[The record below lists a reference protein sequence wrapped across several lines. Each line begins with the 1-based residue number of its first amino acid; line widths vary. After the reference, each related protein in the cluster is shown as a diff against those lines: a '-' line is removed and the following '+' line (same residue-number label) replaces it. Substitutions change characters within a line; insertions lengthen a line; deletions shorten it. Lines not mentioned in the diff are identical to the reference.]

1 MPSNEVASQKTSSTA
16 SRLLPLD
23 ALRGLIMA
31 LMALDH
37 ANLFVAHKHSAGEH
51 WGGEFPTYS
60 SALPFLTRLV
70 THLCA
75 PGFSFLMGTGIW
87 LFAQSRRKMGWSR
100 WAVTRHFLIRG
111 ALLIALQFLVENQAW
126 RLSPGWQLDVYVGV
140 LFALGG
146 TMILG
151 SLLVWLKP
159 PVLLLLTVAL
169 AVGTE
174 LLVPNP
180 VLWGQ
185 RNSPFDLLL
194 LLSGGDSHLWSNYP
208 VLPWLKFVTFG
219 MLFGHWLLEILPCH
233 SERSA
238 RHSERS
244 EESPPERSA
253 RHSERSEE
261 SLPER
266 SAVILSA
273 AKNLSAWR
281 SGSRKVF
288 GRALKLG
295 GALLLAFVVVRYL
308 NGFGN
313 VRPRVGDGWIAFLN
327 VVKYPPSIAFSLLT
341 MGVNLL
347 LLGLFGLAS
356 ARVQRLLQPLA
367 VFGRAPLFFYVVH
380 LFLYAGLGLWLTP
393 GGTSIAGMYPY
404 WLAGLL
410 LMFPLTWWYG
420 RWKHRQPPNSIL
432 RFL

>member
-1 MPSNEVASQKTSSTA
+1 MASNEVASQKTSSTA
-16 SRLLPLD
+16 ARLLPLD

-37 ANLFVAHKHSAGEH
+37 ANMFVAHKHPAGEH
-51 WGGEFPTYS
+51 WGGGFPAYS

-75 PGFSFLMGTGIW
+75 PGFSFLMGTGLW

-100 WAVTRHFLIRG
+100 WAVTRHFLVRG

-159 PVLLLLTVAL
+159 PALLVLTVAL

-174 LLVPNP
+174 LLVPNAA
-180 VLWGQ
+180 VWGQ
-185 RNSPFDLLL
+185 RNGPLDLLL

-219 MLFGHWLLEILPCH
+219 MLFGHWLLDD
-233 SERSA
+233 A
-238 RHSERS
+238 RK
-244 EESPPERSA
+244 A
-253 RHSERSEE
+253 
-261 SLPER
+261 
-266 SAVILSA
+266 
-273 AKNLSAWR
+273 
-281 SGSRKVF
+281 F

-313 VRPRVGDGWIAFLN
+313 VRPRVGDGWISFLN

-341 MGVNLL
+341 MGANLL

-367 VFGRAPLFFYVVH
+367 IFGRAPLFFYVLH

-393 GGTSIAGMYPY
+393 AGTSIAGMYPY

-410 LMFPLTWWYG
+410 LLFPLTWWYG
-420 RWKHRQPPNSIL
+420 RWKQRQPPNSIL

>member
-1 MPSNEVASQKTSSTA
+1 MASNEVASQKTSSTA

-159 PVLLLLTVAL
+159 QVLLVLTVVL
-169 AVGTE
+169 TLGTE

-219 MLFGHWLLEILPCH
+219 MLFGHWLLDD
-233 SERSA
+233 A
-238 RHSERS
+238 RK
-244 EESPPERSA
+244 A
-253 RHSERSEE
+253 
-261 SLPER
+261 
-266 SAVILSA
+266 
-273 AKNLSAWR
+273 
-281 SGSRKVF
+281 F

-295 GALLLAFVVVRYL
+295 GALLLAFLVVRYL

-313 VRPRVGDGWIAFLN
+313 IRPRVGDSWIAFLN

-341 MGVNLL
+341 MGANLL

-356 ARVQRLLQPLA
+356 ARVQRFLQPLA

-404 WLAGLL
+404 WLLGLL

>member
-1 MPSNEVASQKTSSTA
+1 
-16 SRLLPLD
+16 
-23 ALRGLIMA
+23 MA

-37 ANLFVAHKHSAGEH
+37 TNLFVAHKHSGGEH

-75 PGFSFLMGTGIW
+75 PGFSFLMGAGMF
-87 LFAQSRRKMGWSR
+87 LFAQSRRKAGWSR

-126 RLSPGWQLDVYVGV
+126 KLSPGWQLDVYVGV

-159 PVLLLLTVAL
+159 PALLVLTVAL

-185 RNSPFDLLL
+185 RNGPFDLLL

-219 MLFGHWLLEILPCH
+219 MLFGHWLLETLSCH

-238 RHSERS
+238 C
-244 EESPPERSA
+244 
-253 RHSERSEE
+253 HSERSEE
-261 SLPER
+261 SLPGGD
-266 SAVILSA
+266 SVIPSVARDL
-273 AKNLSAWR
+273 NGR
-281 SGSRKVF
+281 QPGSRKPF
-288 GRALKLG
+288 TRALILG
-295 GALLLAFVVVRYL
+295 AALLLAFLVVRYL

-313 VRPRVGDGWIAFLN
+313 IRPRTGSTWIDFLN
-327 VVKYPPSIAFSLLT
+327 VVKYPPSIAFGLLT
-341 MGVNLL
+341 MGINLII
-347 LLGLFGLAS
+347 LAVFAKVS
-356 ARVQRLLQPLA
+356 ERARRWLQPLA
-367 VFGRAPLFFYVVH
+367 IFGQAPLFFYILH
-380 LFLYAGLGLWLTP
+380 LFVFAALGHLLTP
-393 GGTSIAGMYPY
+393 HGTSIAAMYPY
-404 WLAGLL
+404 WLLGLL
-410 LMFPLTWWYG
+410 ILFPLTWWYG
-420 RWKHRQPPNSIL
+420 RFKRRQPVTSIW
-432 RFL
+432 RFF

>member
-1 MPSNEVASQKTSSTA
+1 MASNEVASQKTSSTA
-16 SRLLPLD
+16 ARLLPLD

-37 ANLFVAHKHSAGEH
+37 TNLFVAHKHPAGEH
-51 WGGEFPTYS
+51 WGGGFPAYS

-75 PGFSFLMGTGIW
+75 PGFSFLMGTGMV

-100 WAVTRHFLIRG
+100 WAVTRHFLVRG
-111 ALLIALQFLVENQAW
+111 ALLIALQFLVENLAW
-126 RLSPGWQLDVYVGV
+126 KLAPGWQLDVYVGV

-159 PVLLLLTVAL
+159 PVLLALTVVL

-194 LLSGGDSHLWSNYP
+194 LLSGGDSRLWSNYP

-219 MLFGHWLLEILPCH
+219 MLFGHWLLDD
-233 SERSA
+233 A
-238 RHSERS
+238 RK
-244 EESPPERSA
+244 A
-253 RHSERSEE
+253 
-261 SLPER
+261 
-266 SAVILSA
+266 
-273 AKNLSAWR
+273 
-281 SGSRKVF
+281 F

-313 VRPRVGDGWIAFLN
+313 VRPRVGDGWISFLN

-341 MGVNLL
+341 MGANLL

-356 ARVQRLLQPLA
+356 PRLQRLLQPLA
-367 VFGRAPLFFYVVH
+367 VFGRAPLFFYVLH

-393 GGTSIAGMYPY
+393 AGTSIAGMYPY

-410 LMFPLTWWYG
+410 LLFPLTWWYG
-420 RWKHRQPPNSIL
+420 RWKQRQPPNSVL

>member
-1 MPSNEVASQKTSSTA
+1 MASNEVASQKTSSTA
-16 SRLLPLD
+16 ARLLPLD

-37 ANLFVAHKHSAGEH
+37 ANMFVAHKHPAGEH
-51 WGGEFPTYS
+51 WGGGFPAYS

-75 PGFSFLMGTGIW
+75 PGFSFLMGTGLW

-100 WAVTRHFLIRG
+100 WAVTRHFLVRG

-151 SLLVWLKP
+151 SLLLWLKP
-159 PVLLLLTVAL
+159 PALLVLTVAL

-174 LLVPNP
+174 LLVPNAA
-180 VLWGQ
+180 VWGQ
-185 RNSPFDLLL
+185 RNGPLDLLL

-219 MLFGHWLLEILPCH
+219 MLFGHWLLDD
-233 SERSA
+233 A
-238 RHSERS
+238 RK
-244 EESPPERSA
+244 A
-253 RHSERSEE
+253 
-261 SLPER
+261 
-266 SAVILSA
+266 
-273 AKNLSAWR
+273 
-281 SGSRKVF
+281 F

-313 VRPRVGDGWIAFLN
+313 VRPRVGDGWISFLN

-341 MGVNLL
+341 MGANLL

-356 ARVQRLLQPLA
+356 PRLQRLLQPLA
-367 VFGRAPLFFYVVH
+367 VFGRAPLFFYVLH

-393 GGTSIAGMYPY
+393 AGTSIAGMYPY

-410 LMFPLTWWYG
+410 LLFPLTWWYG
-420 RWKHRQPPNSIL
+420 RWKQRQPPNSVL

>member
-1 MPSNEVASQKTSSTA
+1 MASNEVASQKTSGTA

-23 ALRGLIMA
+23 VLRGLIMA

-51 WGGEFPTYS
+51 WGGEFPSYS

-75 PGFSFLMGTGIW
+75 PGFSFLMGTGMW

-159 PVLLLLTVAL
+159 QVLLVLTVVL

-185 RNSPFDLLL
+185 RNGPFDLLL
-194 LLSGGDSHLWSNYP
+194 LLSGGDSRLWSNYP

-219 MLFGHWLLEILPCH
+219 MLFGHWLLDD
-233 SERSA
+233 
-238 RHSERS
+238 
-244 EESPPERSA
+244 
-253 RHSERSEE
+253 
-261 SLPER
+261 
-266 SAVILSA
+266 
-273 AKNLSAWR
+273 AKKA
-281 SGSRKVF
+281 F

-313 VRPRVGDGWIAFLN
+313 IRPRVGDGWIAFLN

-341 MGVNLL
+341 MGANLL

-393 GGTSIAGMYPY
+393 AGTSIAGMYPY

-410 LMFPLTWWYG
+410 LLFPLTWWYG
-420 RWKHRQPPNSIL
+420 RWKQRQPPNSIL

>member
-1 MPSNEVASQKTSSTA
+1 
-16 SRLLPLD
+16 
-23 ALRGLIMA
+23 
-31 LMALDH
+31 
-37 ANLFVAHKHSAGEH
+37 
-51 WGGEFPTYS
+51 
-60 SALPFLTRLV
+60 
-70 THLCA
+70 
-75 PGFSFLMGTGIW
+75 MGTGIW

-126 RLSPGWQLDVYVGV
+126 KLSPGWQLDVYVGV

-159 PVLLLLTVAL
+159 QALLALTVVL

-180 VLWGQ
+180 ILWGQ

-194 LLSGGDSHLWSNYP
+194 LLSGGDSRLWSNYP

-219 MLFGHWLLEILPCH
+219 MLFGHWLLETLSCH

-238 RHSERS
+238 C
-244 EESPPERSA
+244 
-253 RHSERSEE
+253 HSERSEE
-261 SLPER
+261 SLPGGN
-266 SAVILSA
+266 SVIPSTAPVIPSA
-273 AKNLSAWR
+273 ARNLIDR
-281 SGSRKVF
+281 QPGSRKPF
-288 GRALKLG
+288 TRALILG
-295 GALLLAFVVVRYL
+295 AALLLAFVVVRYL

-313 VRPRVGDGWIAFLN
+313 VRPRVGDGWISFLN

-393 GGTSIAGMYPY
+393 AGTSIAGMYPY

-410 LMFPLTWWYG
+410 LLFPLTGWYG

>member
-1 MPSNEVASQKTSSTA
+1 MASNEMASQKTSGTA

-37 ANLFVAHKHSAGEH
+37 TSLFVAHKHAAGEH
-51 WGGEFPTYS
+51 WGGEFPAYS

-75 PGFSFLMGTGIW
+75 PGFSFLMGTGML

-126 RLSPGWQLDVYVGV
+126 KLAPGWQLDVYVGV

-159 PVLLLLTVAL
+159 QVLLVLTVVL

-185 RNSPFDLLL
+185 RNGPFDLLL
-194 LLSGGDSHLWSNYP
+194 LLSGGDSRLWSNYP

-219 MLFGHWLLEILPCH
+219 MLFGHWLLDD
-233 SERSA
+233 A
-238 RHSERS
+238 RK
-244 EESPPERSA
+244 A
-253 RHSERSEE
+253 
-261 SLPER
+261 
-266 SAVILSA
+266 
-273 AKNLSAWR
+273 
-281 SGSRKVF
+281 F

-313 VRPRVGDGWIAFLN
+313 IRPRVGDGWIPFLN

-341 MGVNLL
+341 MGANLL

-356 ARVQRLLQPLA
+356 AKAQRFLRPLA

-393 GGTSIAGMYPY
+393 AGTSIAGMYPY

-410 LMFPLTWWYG
+410 LLFPLTGWYG
-420 RWKHRQPPNSIL
+420 RWKHRQPANSIL

>member
-1 MPSNEVASQKTSSTA
+1 MASNDVASQQTSGTA
-16 SRLLPLD
+16 ARLLPLD

-37 ANLFVAHKHSAGEH
+37 TNLFVAHKHAAGEH
-51 WGGEFPTYS
+51 WGGEFPSYS

-75 PGFSFLMGTGIW
+75 PGFSFLMGTGMW

-100 WAVTRHFLIRG
+100 WAVTRHFLVRG

-159 PVLLLLTVAL
+159 PALLVLTVVL

-180 VLWGQ
+180 ILWGQ
-185 RNSPFDLLL
+185 RNSPLDLLL

-219 MLFGHWLLEILPCH
+219 MLFGHWLLETLSCH

-238 RHSERS
+238 C
-244 EESPPERSA
+244 
-253 RHSERSEE
+253 HSERSEE
-261 SLPER
+261 SLPGGN
-266 SAVILSA
+266 SVIPSTAPVIPSA
-273 AKNLSAWR
+273 ARNLIDR
-281 SGSRKVF
+281 QPGSRKPF
-288 GRALKLG
+288 TRALILG
-295 GALLLAFVVVRYL
+295 AALLLAFVVVRYL

-313 VRPRVGDGWIAFLN
+313 VRPRVGDGWISFLN

>member
-1 MPSNEVASQKTSSTA
+1 MASNEVASQKTSSTA
-16 SRLLPLD
+16 ARLLPLD

-37 ANLFVAHKHSAGEH
+37 ANMFVAHKHPAGEH
-51 WGGEFPTYS
+51 WGGGFPAYS

-75 PGFSFLMGTGIW
+75 PGFSFLMGTGLW

-100 WAVTRHFLIRG
+100 WAVTRHFLVRG

-159 PVLLLLTVAL
+159 PALLVLTVAL

-174 LLVPNP
+174 LLVPNAA
-180 VLWGQ
+180 VWGQ
-185 RNSPFDLLL
+185 RNGPLDLLL

-219 MLFGHWLLEILPCH
+219 MLFGHWLLDD
-233 SERSA
+233 A
-238 RHSERS
+238 RK
-244 EESPPERSA
+244 A
-253 RHSERSEE
+253 
-261 SLPER
+261 
-266 SAVILSA
+266 
-273 AKNLSAWR
+273 
-281 SGSRKVF
+281 F

-313 VRPRVGDGWIAFLN
+313 VRPRVGDGWISFLN

-341 MGVNLL
+341 MGANLL

-356 ARVQRLLQPLA
+356 PRLQRLLQPLA
-367 VFGRAPLFFYVVH
+367 VFGRAPLFFYVLH

-393 GGTSIAGMYPY
+393 AGTSIAGMYPY

-410 LMFPLTWWYG
+410 LLFPLTWWYG
-420 RWKHRQPPNSIL
+420 RWKQRQPPNSIL